1 MAKIKSYQTILISS
15 IVLVIVF
22 VSTLVFSVQTSQ
34 RHSHHVNEMNAI
46 FLSQSVLGDLSSNFE
61 RYIVEVDKNLRAK
74 SNGGKR
80 LWKEFYLKMNE
91 KLEALNQIVS
101 DAEVRLY
108 LSDLALLSERLKR
121 YENSILEGNTIDGS
135 ELYVY
140 QKKFYV
146 LKNNIAQH
154 LVERYTYHKDAN
166 SRLLKQ
172 GRVASVFIVVFG
184 AAVALALAVS
194 VYTALRQTVSRNYV
208 QTIMQTV
215 GTALVVVNEEGR
227 IIFINEKMKKM
238 FGFDLSKD
246 KKVYIKDL
254 VESKLYDE
262 YIKPNRSF
270 ELEIQFKSNTCE
282 WIPVLA
288 SGTILRD
295 ETGAYQGFLI
305 SAQDLRASKAMQ
317 KQLTH
322 AEKMVS
328 LGTIAAGVAHEIN
341 NPISFIQSNLST
353 LKDYYGRVTE
363 VLNLY
368 EVLSKSAKKN
378 DHQYLLQ
385 ELESIDQKKKE
396 KDFVFLLSDIGQ
408 ALNDSLEGTDRIKE
422 IVQGLR
428 SFSRNDES
436 VLGFVDLNEVLE
448 GTLKLVWNELKY
460 KCEVK
465 KDFDTL
471 PLLRC
476 YPRQLSQVF
485 MNLLLNA
492 SQSII
497 EHGKV
502 TVKTEANSEGI
513 IVTIA
518 DTGKGMSKEVLSKIF
533 DPFFTTKAVGAG
545 TGLGL
550 SISYG
555 IIKKHGGVIEVESEE
570 GKGST
575 FKVILPFEGEKG
587 V

>member
-1 MAKIKSYQTILISS
+1 MAKFKSYQTILISS

-22 VSTLVFSVQTSQ
+22 VSTLIFSVQTSQ

-61 RYIVEVDKNLRAK
+61 RYLVEVDKNLRAK
-74 SNGGKR
+74 SKLNKKSWEG
-80 LWKEFYLKMNE
+80 FHQKMNE

-108 LSDLALLSERLKR
+108 LSDLILLSERLEH
-121 YENSILEGNTIDGS
+121 YENSIVEGSTIDGS

-140 QKKFYV
+140 QRKFYV

-154 LVERYTYHKDAN
+154 LVERYSYHKDAN

-194 VYTALRQTVSRNYV
+194 VYMALRQTVSRNYV

-238 FGFDLSKD
+238 FGLDLSKNT
-246 KKVYIKDL
+246 YIKDH
-254 VESKLYDE
+254 VEVKLYDE

-270 ELEIQFKSNTCE
+270 ELEIQFKTHSSE

-353 LKDYYGRVTE
+353 LKDYFVRVTE
-363 VLNLY
+363 ILNSY
-368 EVLSKSAKKN
+368 EVLSKSEKKN
-378 DHQYLLQ
+378 DHQSLLQ
-385 ELESIDQKKKE
+385 ELENIDQKKKE
-396 KDFVFLLSDIGQ
+396 QDFVFILSDIGQ

-460 KCEVK
+460 KCEVI
-465 KDFDTL
+465 KDLATL

-492 SQSII
+492 AQSIS

-502 TVKTEANSEGI
+502 TIKTEASSDSI

-533 DPFFTTKAVGAG
+533 DPFFTTKPVGAG

-575 FKVILPFEGEKG
+575 FKVILPFEGDKS